1 MIHLDMRTVVFL
13 AAISYLVCTA
23 FVVQLWRQNRSRF
36 DGMGFLVLNF
46 VLQTVALGLI
56 VSRGTIPD
64 WISIFV
70 ANVLSMAGALLCYI
84 GLERFLRKPGPQLHN
99 YLLLVVASFALGFF
113 SLVHP
118 DLPSRTL
125 VIAVFLLIV
134 CGQCVWLLWHRV
146 EPTLRP
152 LALGTGMVFAGYCL
166 LSIVRIVGYF
176 SGAMGSGD
184 YFQSGTFDALVIVA
198 YQTLLILLIYSLL
211 LMVNRRLVMEI
222 TTQQNKFVSA
232 FQLAPYAITLT
243 RLSNGMIIDV
253 NDQFRAI
260 TGYDRA
266 EVVGQSTIGLH
277 IWERLEDC
285 TDVTEALARE
295 GRVQAREVSLRTK
308 SGASVAGLISAEIVV
323 IDGERHA
330 LSCIIDISEHKRL
343 AVALHKVQALLGEAE
358 AVGKV
363 GGWEF
368 DIDTRQLTWTKGVY
382 DIHELDITDKPTV
395 EQGINFY
402 TPESRS
408 TIELAVQRTINQG
421 ELFDLE
427 LEIITAKGNLRSVHA
442 IGKTDS
448 ARRRVF
454 GFIQD
459 ITERKQAENALRES
473 RELLVH
479 AFSKSPLMHS
489 LSDLSTGKY
498 LEVNDSFCRVSKFS
512 REEAVGKTAIELGW
526 ISKDERTRMMQEVL
540 QAGCVN
546 GMELALRNK
555 NGQNIISR
563 YWGTVIHGTQGDK
576 LFSAAEDITE
586 RKQAG
591 QLFRESEKKYRSL
604 VNNLSAGVV
613 VHNADTSVLLA
624 NAAAASLLGLS
635 EEQILGMT
643 ATDPYWCFLYANG
656 APMLLKDFPVNQA
669 MASKTG
675 IHDWTFGVKRA
686 DRAEPLWLLCNAS
699 QIRDEMDNLVQVV
712 VTFIDITERKRAE
725 VMVRESEQL
734 FHATF
739 DQAAIGIGRVAPDGS
754 WIEVNQK
761 VCDIVGY
768 TREELLSLTFQDITY
783 PDDLA
788 VDVGY
793 VQQMLA
799 GERETYSMEKRYIRK
814 SGEIIWI
821 NLTVSL
827 TRNPD
832 GSPKYFISAIED
844 INQRKYSEG
853 QLRKLS
859 LAVEQSPDTVVITN
873 INGEIEYVN
882 EAFIRKTGYSK
893 AEVIGRNPRLLH
905 SGHTP
910 RQNYVELWDALAH
923 GRSWKGE
930 FYNQRKDGKE
940 YIEFANIT
948 PIRQPDGRITH
959 YVAVTEDITERKLQA
974 RELDHYRHHLETLV
988 QQRTMELEAARAQAD
1003 AANQAKSAFLA
1014 NMSHEIRT
1022 PMNAVI
1028 GLTHLMKRAEA
1039 TPEQLARLDK
1049 IEGAGQHLLSIIN
1062 DILDMSKI
1070 DTGRLKLESI
1080 NFHLSSILD
1089 NTASILGQSA
1099 RDKGLGIVVDGGS
1112 VPLWLR
1118 GDPMRLRQALLNFG
1132 GNAVKFTEKGSI
1144 ALRAELMEDNGD
1156 DLLVRFEVADT
1167 GIGITPEVRQRLFNA
1182 FEQADASTS
1191 RKYGGT
1197 GLGLA
1202 ITKRLVNMMGGEV
1215 GVDSTPGLGSTF
1227 WFTTRLQRGHG
1238 AMLTVAAV
1246 DTADVESRL
1255 RQHHAG
1261 ARLLLAED
1269 NILNREVAL
1278 ELLDGVGLAVET
1290 AEDGRAALRMAETKD
1305 YDLILMDIQM
1315 PNMDGLEAT
1324 RAIRALA
1331 GWKTKPI
1338 LAMTANAF
1346 DEDRQACSEAGMNDF
1361 VAKPVAPDLLYA
1373 ALLKWLPDR
1382 TAHAPAVT
1390 VGLRDPATTVIRP
1403 DTEAQPAL
1411 RPTTTAALARLAG
1424 VPGMNVAHGLAAL
1437 RGNNEKYLK
1446 LLAQFLELHADDM
1459 TRLTASLVASDH
1471 ATALRLAHTL
1481 KGTGATL
1488 GADQIAA
1495 PAAELEALLRA
1506 NPIKDIPSDAITPR
1520 TEVIRLEFAVLA
1532 AQLQSWTAEPTSAG
1546 PVLEDASAVAWVLDE
1561 LDRLL
1566 GNCDTDAIRLFEAHE
1581 TSLHTVF
1588 GLPCDELGQ
1597 QIKSFSL
1604 NAAQGTLRRLRLQS
1618 VP

>member
-1 MIHLDMRTVVFL
+1 M
-13 AAISYLVCTA
+13 
-23 FVVQLWRQNRSRF
+23 
-36 DGMGFLVLNF
+36 
-46 VLQTVALGLI
+46 
-56 VSRGTIPD
+56 
-64 WISIFV
+64 
-70 ANVLSMAGALLCYI
+70 
-84 GLERFLRKPGPQLHN
+84 
-99 YLLLVVASFALGFF
+99 
-113 SLVHP
+113 
-118 DLPSRTL
+118 
-125 VIAVFLLIV
+125 
-134 CGQCVWLLWHRV
+134 
-146 EPTLRP
+146 
-152 LALGTGMVFAGYCL
+152 
-166 LSIVRIVGYF
+166 
-176 SGAMGSGD
+176 
-184 YFQSGTFDALVIVA
+184 
-198 YQTLLILLIYSLL
+198 
-211 LMVNRRLVMEI
+211 
-222 TTQQNKFVSA
+222 
-232 FQLAPYAITLT
+232 
-243 RLSNGMIIDV
+243 
-253 NDQFRAI
+253 
-260 TGYDRA
+260 
-266 EVVGQSTIGLH
+266 
-277 IWERLEDC
+277 
-285 TDVTEALARE
+285 
-295 GRVQAREVSLRTK
+295 
-308 SGASVAGLISAEIVV
+308 
-323 IDGERHA
+323 
-330 LSCIIDISEHKRL
+330 
-343 AVALHKVQALLGEAE
+343 
-358 AVGKV
+358 
-363 GGWEF
+363 
-368 DIDTRQLTWTKGVY
+368 
-382 DIHELDITDKPTV
+382 
-395 EQGINFY
+395 
-402 TPESRS
+402 
-408 TIELAVQRTINQG
+408 
-421 ELFDLE
+421 
-427 LEIITAKGNLRSVHA
+427 
-442 IGKTDS
+442 
-448 ARRRVF
+448 
-454 GFIQD
+454 
-459 ITERKQAENALRES
+459 
-473 RELLVH
+473 
-479 AFSKSPLMHS
+479 
-489 LSDLSTGKY
+489 
-498 LEVNDSFCRVSKFS
+498 
-512 REEAVGKTAIELGW
+512 
-526 ISKDERTRMMQEVL
+526 
-540 QAGCVN
+540 
-546 GMELALRNK
+546 
-555 NGQNIISR
+555 
-563 YWGTVIHGTQGDK
+563 
-576 LFSAAEDITE
+576 
-586 RKQAG
+586 
-591 QLFRESEKKYRSL
+591 
-604 VNNLSAGVV
+604 
-613 VHNADTSVLLA
+613 
-624 NAAAASLLGLS
+624 
-635 EEQILGMT
+635 
-643 ATDPYWCFLYANG
+643 
-656 APMLLKDFPVNQA
+656 
-669 MASKTG
+669 
-675 IHDWTFGVKRA
+675 
-686 DRAEPLWLLCNAS
+686 
-699 QIRDEMDNLVQVV
+699 
-712 VTFIDITERKRAE
+712 
-725 VMVRESEQL
+725 
-734 FHATF
+734 
-739 DQAAIGIGRVAPDGS
+739 
-754 WIEVNQK
+754 
-761 VCDIVGY
+761 
-768 TREELLSLTFQDITY
+768 
-783 PDDLA
+783 
-788 VDVGY
+788 
-793 VQQMLA
+793 
-799 GERETYSMEKRYIRK
+799 
-814 SGEIIWI
+814 
-821 NLTVSL
+821 
-827 TRNPD
+827 
-832 GSPKYFISAIED
+832 
-844 INQRKYSEG
+844 
-853 QLRKLS
+853 
-859 LAVEQSPDTVVITN
+859 
-873 INGEIEYVN
+873 
-882 EAFIRKTGYSK
+882 
-893 AEVIGRNPRLLH
+893 LH

-1471 ATALRLAHTL
+1471 PTALRLAHTL

-1588 GLPCDELGQ
+1588 GLPCDELGR